1 MFPRTLPIQ
10 TSKPASARMNP
21 RLSLRRLVSQFVEEQ
36 RRPCWRKTT
45 GRETLPEGGRE
56 EKSRSRGREEKIEV
70 EGGREGRGVRKEGEG
85 GGKRREGGR
94 VRKEGEGRREWRG
107 GGKGGEEGRERKDTI
122 RACLVWFASGHG
134 RNVHGWFCGQG
145 ILCRQRMYPSVVV
158 T

>member
-56 EKSRSRGREEKIEV
+56 EKSRSRGRE
-70 EGGREGRGVRKEGEG
+70 GRGVRKGGEG
-85 GGKRREGGR
+85 GGKRRE
-94 VRKEGEGRREWRG
+94 
-107 GGKGGEEGRERKDTI
+107 EE
-122 RACLVWFASGHG
+122 
-134 RNVHGWFCGQG
+134 
-145 ILCRQRMYPSVVV
+145 
-158 T
+158 